1 MLATTQS
8 IGLQG
13 LDGYLIS
20 IQVDISK
27 GMPSFEIV
35 RITRHKRK
43 RIKRKSKN
51 SNKKL
56 KNRLTKQKNSSKFSP
71 SKHKKARIKLRFSNR
86 NRNYHSIRKYN
97 CLLYTSDAADE

>member
-1 MLATTQS
+1 MIAKTYS
-8 IGLQG
+8 IGLRG

-35 RITRHKRK
+35 RITIHKRK

-51 SNKKL
+51 SDKKF
-56 KNRLTKQKNSSKFSP
+56 KNRLTK
-71 SKHKKARIKLRFSNR
+71 
-86 NRNYHSIRKYN
+86 
-97 CLLYTSDAADE
+97 

>member
-35 RITRHKRK
+35 RITRHKCK

-56 KNRLTKQKNSSKFSP
+56 KNRLTKQKNNSKFST
-71 SKHKKARIKLRFSNR
+71 SKYKKARFKFRLSNCH
-86 NRNYHSIRKYN
+86 RNYHSTRRHKKQKYH
-97 CLLYTSDAADE
+97 

>member
-35 RITRHKRK
+35 RITRYQRK

-51 SNKKL
+51 SNKKFE
-56 KNRLTKQKNSSKFSP
+56 NRPT
-71 SKHKKARIKLRFSNR
+71 
-86 NRNYHSIRKYN
+86 
-97 CLLYTSDAADE
+97 

>member
-35 RITRHKRK
+35 RITRYQCK

-51 SNKKL
+51 SNKKFA
-56 KNRLTKQKNSSKFSP
+56 NRPT
-71 SKHKKARIKLRFSNR
+71 
-86 NRNYHSIRKYN
+86 
-97 CLLYTSDAADE
+97 